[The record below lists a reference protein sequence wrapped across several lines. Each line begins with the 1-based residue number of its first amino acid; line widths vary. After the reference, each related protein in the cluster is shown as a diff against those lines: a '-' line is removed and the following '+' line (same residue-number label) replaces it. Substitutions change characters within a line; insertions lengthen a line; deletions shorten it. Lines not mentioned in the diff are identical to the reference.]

1 MQGGRRC
8 LNVVDSNALRELV
21 DRVDFADGESSILAA
36 VDECTTVKATS
47 GLLL

>member
-1 MQGGRRC
+1 M
-8 LNVVDSNALRELV
+8 DSNALRELV
-21 DRVDFADGESSILAA
+21 DRDDVADGESGLLAA